1 MKLKRLINQIE
12 GLEVKGS
19 KEVEI
24 TGLSAHSKSVAPGN
38 LFVAKRGQTHD
49 GTEFISD
56 AVRAGASC
64 ILTDIYDPFLEITQL
79 IIEDIPSIEAKLAAQ
94 FYNNPSRDLAVVGV
108 TGTNGKTTVSFL
120 IKHLF
125 DRLHLPT
132 GLIGTIEWIVG
143 DHSFPPSMTTPDAI
157 TCQKLLHDMLHSGQK
172 TAVLEV
178 SSHGLDQGRTLE
190 IDFDFAVFTN
200 LTEDHLDYHK
210 DKATYQKA
218 KEKLFT
224 GLSADKWA
232 IFNGDDPHEFQTKA
246 KRFTYGI
253 EKSAD
258 LMAKNIELED
268 QSTKFQITF
277 QGKQI
282 PFKIGLV
289 GKFNVYNV
297 LAALSVGLCRG
308 FSLEDCV
315 KALKNFKQIPGRM
328 EKVREGIFVDFAHS
342 EDALKNV
349 LDTLNEVKKGRLIT
363 VFGCG
368 GDRDRGKRVKMG
380 KIASKLS
387 DMVILTNDNPRTED
401 PEKIIED
408 ILEGFE
414 SPPRIQLD
422 REEAIRFAIAEKQEK
437 DLVLIAGKGH
447 EREQILGDQKIPFD
461 DREVVEGAC
470 RE

>member
-1 MKLKRLINQIE
+1 MKLKRLINQIH
-12 GLEVKGS
+12 GLEIKGS

-24 TGLSAHSKSVAPGN
+24 TGLSTHSKSVAPGN
-38 LFVAKRGQTHD
+38 LFVAKRGKKHD
-49 GTEFISD
+49 GTEFIAD

-64 ILTDIYDPFLEITQL
+64 ILTDIYDPFLEVTQL
-79 IIEDIPSIEAKLAAQ
+79 IHEDIPSIEAKLAAQ
-94 FYNNPSRDLAVVGV
+94 FYNNPSQDLQIIGV

-120 IKHLF
+120 VKYLF
-125 DRLHLPT
+125 DRLHFPT
-132 GLIGTIEWIVG
+132 GLVGTVEWIVG
-143 DHSFPPSMTTPDAI
+143 DHRFPSSMTTPDAI
-157 TCQKLLHDMLHSGQK
+157 TCQKLLRDMLLSGQK

-178 SSHGLDQGRTLE
+178 SSHGLDQGRALE
-190 IDFDFAVFTN
+190 IDFDFAIFTN

-210 DKATYQKA
+210 DKASYKKA
-218 KEKLFT
+218 KEKLFS

-232 IFNGDDPHEFQTKA
+232 IFNGDDPTEFQTQA

-253 EKSAD
+253 GKNAD
-258 LMAKNIELED
+258 LMAKNVELGAE
-268 QSTKFQITF
+268 STKFQIAF
-277 QGKQI
+277 QGKEI

-297 LAALSVGLCRG
+297 LAAVSVGLCRG
-308 FSLEDCV
+308 FSLEQCA
-315 KALKNFKQIPGRM
+315 KALKTFKQIPGRM

-342 EDALKNV
+342 EDALKHV

-368 GDRDRGKRVKMG
+368 GDRDRSKRAKMG

-387 DMVILTNDNPRTED
+387 DVVILTNDNPRTED

-414 SPPRIQLD
+414 ITPRIQLN
-422 REEAIRFAIAEKQEK
+422 REEAIRLALAEKREN

-447 EREQILGDQKIPFD
+447 EKEQILGDQTIPFD
-461 DREVVEGAC
+461 DREVVEGHV
-470 RE
+470 

>member
-1 MKLKRLINQIE
+1 MKLKRLINQIH
-12 GLEVKGS
+12 GLEIKGS
-19 KEVEI
+19 KEIEI

-38 LFVAKRGQTHD
+38 LFVAKRGKTHD

-64 ILTDIYDPFLEITQL
+64 ILTDIYDPFLMVTQL
-79 IIEDIPSIEAKLAAQ
+79 IHEDIPSIEAKLAAQ
-94 FYNNPSRDLAVVGV
+94 FYNNPSQDLEVVGV

-120 IKHLF
+120 VKHLF
-125 DRLHLPT
+125 DRLHTPT
-132 GLIGTIEWIVG
+132 GLVGTVEWIVG
-143 DHSFPPSMTTPDAI
+143 DHRFPSSMTTPDAI
-157 TCQKLLHDMLHSGQK
+157 TSQKLLHDMLHSGQK

-178 SSHGLDQGRTLE
+178 SSHGLDQGRALE

-200 LTEDHLDYHK
+200 LAEDHLDYHK
-210 DKATYQKA
+210 DKVSYQKA

-224 GLSADKWA
+224 SLSPEKWA
-232 IFNGDDPHEFQTKA
+232 IFNGDDPTKFQTKA
-246 KRFTYGI
+246 NRFTYGI

-258 LMAKNIELED
+258 LTAKNIELAD
-268 QSTKFQITF
+268 KSTKFQISY
-277 QGKQI
+277 QGKELS
-282 PFKIGLV
+282 FKIGLV

-297 LAALSVGLCRG
+297 LAAVSVGLCRG
-308 FSLEDCV
+308 FSLEECA
-315 KALKNFKQIPGRM
+315 KALKTFKQIPGRM
-328 EKVREGIFVDFAHS
+328 EKVSEGIFVDFAHS

-368 GDRDRGKRVKMG
+368 GDRDRSKRAKMG

-414 SPPRIQLD
+414 SAPRIQLD
-422 REEAIRFAIAEKQEK
+422 REEAIRFALEEKEEN

-447 EREQILGDQKIPFD
+447 EKEQILGDQTIPFD
-461 DREVVEGAC
+461 DREVVEGHV
-470 RE
+470 